1 LFLAGEGVA
10 LPKNGEAGEELR
22 LSGEEEE
29 ECGKREAKRED
40 SEERPWPLLR
50 VVGRLSFFE
59 EGFGGEGEEGLEA
72 SFFLEG
78 VEGLLGEAVGMTA
91 GERWCLGGARW
102 G

>member
-59 EGFGGEGEEGLEA
+59 EGFGGEEGLGA

-78 VEGLLGEAVGMTA
+78 VEGLLGEAVGIVV
-91 GERWCLGGARW
+91 GGRWCLEGVRW